1 MTEIL
6 RSLAGNLI
14 DVLIYGA
21 IALIT
26 ITGFAKCIFASRG
39 CARALRRAVRQLE
52 VMTIREGSQPVWQDP
67 LFLGRAMQTAWR
79 RFLVNA
85 EQLDSR
91 GINCDVEDYIN
102 DDTVI
107 YAHCHTQLGEVIPG
121 ILTSLGILGT
131 FLGLVRGLGALDL
144 TDATKTMEGISQ
156 MISGMNFAFGTS
168 IAGCACSIAFNIFN
182 HAAIGSTQK
191 AIDEFY
197 EAFTEFV
204 MQRPLSDNVQA
215 ICQQEDRAAF
225 LRHAVNELSVRMNEG
240 VNDAVTR
247 SMTPVTQSI
256 SHFIANETQSQ
267 LEGLGKI
274 VNSFVAH
281 MNASL
286 DGQFTRLGQTL
297 SAINQSQRMDYETL
311 NASLDAASAIM
322 GSMQEMNGAMRQ
334 ITARFEDYAA
344 ELQSAHDEQNQFAG
358 KMQEL
363 LASMHASTQE
373 QTDYMMTLRAGH
385 DALQNSMQEYA
396 QWSGR
401 VLEAVHQQAGDT
413 SAAARQT
420 AQAMQGSSHELAES
434 YTAFVEN
441 ISTGLSR
448 TMGLFEENMHGVV
461 SLLDGKLEAIEK
473 TARQAQNNYN
483 MKNERLNE
491 STEGLLTAL
500 SRLQR
505 ALGDM
510 TQCVE
515 AASEA
520 VRPQENAAKGA

>member
-6 RSLAGNLI
+6 NSLAGNLI
-14 DVLIYGA
+14 DVMIYGA
-21 IALIT
+21 IVIIT
-26 ITGFAKCIFASRG
+26 VTGFAKCIFASRG
-39 CARALRRAVRQLE
+39 CARVLRRAVRQLE
-52 VMTIREGSQPVWQDP
+52 VMTIREGSQPIWQDP

-144 TDATKTMEGISQ
+144 TDASKTMEGISQ

-182 HAAIGSTQK
+182 RAAIGSTQK
-191 AIDEFY
+191 ALDEFY

-225 LRHAVNELSVRMNEG
+225 LRHAVNELGARMNEG
-240 VNDAVTR
+240 VSDAVAR
-247 SMTPVTQSI
+247 SMTPVTQSVNQ
-256 SHFIANETQSQ
+256 FIASETQSQ

-297 SAINQSQRMDYETL
+297 SAINQSQRMDYEAL
-311 NASLDAASAIM
+311 NGSLDAAAAIM

-334 ITARFEDYAA
+334 IAGRFEDYAA
-344 ELQSAHDEQNQFAG
+344 ELQSARDDQNQFAD
-358 KMQEL
+358 KTQALIE
-363 LASMHASTQE
+363 SMHAATQE
-373 QTDYMMTLRAGH
+373 QADYLLSLRAGH
-385 DALQNSMQEYA
+385 DALQSSMKEYA

-401 VLEAVHQQAGDT
+401 VLEAVHQQSGDT
-413 SAAARQT
+413 TAAAKQA
-420 AQAMQGSSHELAES
+420 AQAMQGSSRELAES
-434 YTAFVEN
+434 YTSFVEN
-441 ISTGLSR
+441 ISAGLAR
-448 TMGLFEENMHGVV
+448 TMGMFEENMHGVV
-461 SLLDGKLEAIEK
+461 SLLDGRLESIEK